1 MLPTGPQHA
10 FRALICLLA
19 LPLTAGCELMAMGPL
34 MSPGILPGVGFP
46 IQGVVRD
53 ARTHLPIG
61 GATVA
66 SGLGTTVTDAEGR
79 YSLYGNMS
87 SREIS
92 VSRAGYRA
100 QTMGGLKADA
110 FTSMDFT
117 LEPIF
122 KLDTSLPTGMLDVR
136 GSLITPGG
144 LIATPTGLVSLSGKL
159 VPVSN
164 GAYSIRTEGQVPG
177 KITSTVMAG
186 GRITG
191 TYDENPKVFQP
202 FNFESFGY
210 QLVSFA
216 VGDNYPDGLR
226 PDKHLVVDGSVEF
239 RNVRVSYTNLASL
252 TNVQVQTTVEL
263 DFGVAGYV
271 TVAQATGSNQLIK
284 VPKIDGVKYVVRGQA
299 FNEAR
304 TQSSSVTITTTD
316 PSQAPFQMLTPPKVL
331 GPTGSRVGARPT
343 FKWAASTVPG
353 VIYQVTLSEGDEG
366 TAKWQATT
374 TETEITY
381 PGFSLADVNGG
392 ALRPD
397 KKYNWSVRVIDVL
410 ATTEDATNNQRRSVQ
425 QVKPLRSRQREAST
439 GGLSFSL

>member
-1 MLPTGPQHA
+1 MLTPGPQH
-10 FRALICLLA
+10 LIRGLVCLLA

-46 IQGVVRD
+46 IQGIVRD

-66 SGLGTTVTDAEGR
+66 SGLGATVTDAEGR

-92 VSRAGYRA
+92 VSRAGYQA
-100 QTMGGLKADA
+100 QTMGGLKPDV
-110 FTSMDFT
+110 FMSMDFT
-117 LEPIF
+117 LDPIF
-122 KLDTSLPTGMLDVR
+122 ALDTKLPMGFLDVR
-136 GSLITPGG
+136 GSIRVPGG
-144 LIATPTGLVSLSGKL
+144 VSPDGLVSLSGKL

-164 GAYSIRTEGQVPG
+164 GAYSVRTEGQVPG
-177 KITSTVMAG
+177 KVTSTVMAG

-191 TYDENPKVFQP
+191 AYEENPKVFQP
-202 FNFESFGY
+202 FNFETFGY
-210 QLVSFA
+210 QLVHLA
-216 VGDNYPDGLR
+216 VGDNYPAGQR
-226 PDKHLVVDGSVEF
+226 PGDLVVDGSVEF
-239 RNVRVSYTNLASL
+239 RNVRVSYTNLGGLA
-252 TNVQVQTTVEL
+252 NVQVQTTVEL

-304 TQSSSVTITTTD
+304 TQSSAVTITTTD

-353 VIYQVTLSEGDEG
+353 VVYQVTLSEGDEG

-381 PGFSLADVNGG
+381 PSFSLADVNGG

-410 ATTEDATNNQRRSVQ
+410 ATTEEATNQRRSVL
-425 QVKPLRSRQREAST
+425 QVKPLRSRQREAMT